1 MAGPRRREAVA
12 SALYAL
18 VDASAKHVVSLKTS
32 SRRLRHYTN
41 VDPHQMP
48 ALFQT
53 QKPETQERKEAMG
66 LPAKRTMHFEF
77 YLYTA
82 DPQED
87 SVVPIQQLNNMVDA
101 IEAALAPNQLTGKQ
115 TLGDLVTDA
124 RIDGSVEFFENVTT
138 DGKSIAIV
146 PVAVI
151 MP

>member
-12 SALYAL
+12 AALYAL
-18 VDASAKHVVSLKTS
+18 VDHAAGHVVNLRTS
-32 SRRLRHYTN
+32 SRRLRHYSN

-87 SVVPIQQLNNMVDA
+87 SVIPIQQLNDMVDA
-101 IEAALAPNQLTGKQ
+101 IEAAFNPDPVSGKQ
-115 TLGDLVTDA
+115 TLGNLVTDT